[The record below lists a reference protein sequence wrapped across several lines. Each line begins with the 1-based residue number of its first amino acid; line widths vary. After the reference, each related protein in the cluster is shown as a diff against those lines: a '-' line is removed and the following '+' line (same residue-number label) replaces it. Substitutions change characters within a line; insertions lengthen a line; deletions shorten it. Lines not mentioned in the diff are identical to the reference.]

1 MDGSVFILANLG
13 HEAILLG
20 KIGNHTASLT
30 LSEISALS
38 KVFEPRHIAQ
48 FVHEASLSKSQ
59 TIVAAETLRI
69 SANSCVK
76 LSIMH
81 LYLRIFPNK
90 DFRYIVY
97 GVMALTI
104 SYWGGT
110 IVPILLLCSPGA
122 YLWDQ
127 QGNVNR
133 TCLNVSAVC
142 LSASVINLILDIVVL
157 GLPMPLLWTLQMP
170 LSKRIAVM
178 GVFSMGV
185 V

>member
-1 MDGSVFILANLG
+1 M
-13 HEAILLG
+13 G
-20 KIGNHTASLT
+20 KIGNHTTNLT
-30 LSEISALS
+30 LSEISVLS
-38 KVFEPRHIAQ
+38 KVYQTRYLAHFIL
-48 FVHEASLSKSQ
+48 EASLSKSQ

-81 LYLRIFPNK
+81 LYLRIFPNR

-110 IVPILLLCSPGA
+110 IVPILLLCSPRA
-122 YLWDQ
+122 YLWDSSS
-127 QGNVNR
+127 NVNR

-142 LSASVINLILDIVVL
+142 LTASVINLILDVVVL

-170 LSKRIAVM
+170 LSKRIAIM
-178 GVFSMGV
+178 GVFGMGAV
-185 V
+185 

>member
-1 MDGSVFILANLG
+1 
-13 HEAILLG
+13 
-20 KIGNHTASLT
+20 
-30 LSEISALS
+30 
-38 KVFEPRHIAQ
+38 
-48 FVHEASLSKSQ
+48 
-59 TIVAAETLRI
+59 
-69 SANSCVK
+69 
-76 LSIMH
+76 MH

-127 QGNVNR
+127 GNVNR

-142 LSASVINLILDIVVL
+142 LGASIINLILDVVVL

>member
-1 MDGSVFILANLG
+1 MLANLKL
-13 HEAILLG
+13 EAILLG
-20 KIGNHTASLT
+20 KIGKHTASST
-30 LSEISALS
+30 PIEISALS
-38 KVFEPRHIAQ
+38 KV
-48 FVHEASLSKSQ
+48 LKSVILLNLFMKQAYSRFQ

-90 DFRYIVY
+90 DFRYTVY

-127 QGNVNR
+127 QGNLNR

-142 LSASVINLILDIVVL
+142 LSASLINLILDIVVL

>member
-1 MDGSVFILANLG
+1 
-13 HEAILLG
+13 
-20 KIGNHTASLT
+20 
-30 LSEISALS
+30 
-38 KVFEPRHIAQ
+38 
-48 FVHEASLSKSQ
+48 
-59 TIVAAETLRI
+59 
-69 SANSCVK
+69 
-76 LSIMH
+76 MH

-90 DFRYIVY
+90 DFRYVVY
-97 GVMALTI
+97 GVMTLTI

-110 IVPILLLCSPGA
+110 IVPILLLCCPGA
-122 YLWDQ
+122 YLWD

-142 LSASVINLILDIVVL
+142 LSASVINLILDVVVL